1 MTCSPDERVEVHPFT
16 APTLPSSPPHTVT
29 LSSPTPV
36 MMTPS
41 LAPPVT
47 LHTSP
52 LVTTHT
58 PHCCAPVIIPVKRV
72 SDTAQN
78 EQRASVCENGE
89 VGRVGGSE
97 DGECGEEV
105 EEPVVRKKVVQ
116 EAPRQ
121 TSQCIEQVQYIHV
134 VHYTA

>member
-1 MTCSPDERVEVHPFT
+1 M
-16 APTLPSSPPHTVT
+16 
-29 LSSPTPV
+29 
-36 MMTPS
+36 
-41 LAPPVT
+41 
-47 LHTSP
+47 
-52 LVTTHT
+52 
-58 PHCCAPVIIPVKRV
+58 
-72 SDTAQN
+72 
-78 EQRASVCENGE
+78 
-89 VGRVGGSE
+89 GGSE